1 MSSPKS
7 MRTNHVKELLRR
19 GEPALGAW
27 LSLPSTTSA
36 RVMAR
41 LGFDWLLIDM
51 EHSAHNPSLMA
62 EMVATVA
69 DAGTCAPFV
78 RIPYNS
84 VEWFK
89 WALDS
94 GAWGVLVPM
103 VNTRE
108 EAESVVSNSKY
119 PPLGTRSVGGAFAPY
134 AFGTLDRN
142 AYLQGANDEI
152 LVAVQIES
160 AQGLQNV
167 DAILSVPGIDVA
179 FVGPNDLHASLGLPP
194 SVYSSQ
200 PAFLDA
206 LERVKTA
213 AKQYHIAIGIM
224 SSDGVA
230 AAERVRE
237 GFQMVT
243 ATTDLNSMISGATQ
257 NILAARAKPDARS
270 ERPAGY

>member
-1 MSSPKS
+1 MSSTRS
-7 MRTNHVKELLRR
+7 MRTNHVKELFRR

-27 LSLPSTTSA
+27 LNLPSTASA
-36 RVMAR
+36 RIMAR
-41 LGFDWLLIDM
+41 LGFDWLLVDM

-69 DAGTCAPFV
+69 DAGTSAPFV

-89 WALDS
+89 WALDA

-103 VNTRE
+103 VNTRA
-108 EAESVVSNSKY
+108 EAESAVSNSKY

-134 AFGTLDRN
+134 AFDTLDRS
-142 AYLQGANDEI
+142 AYLQAANDEI
-152 LVAVQIES
+152 IVAVQIES

-167 DAILSVPGIDVA
+167 DSILSVPGIDVA
-179 FVGPNDLHASLGLPP
+179 FVGPNDLHASLGFPP
-194 SVYSSQ
+194 SAYSSQ

-206 LERVKTA
+206 LDRIKA
-213 AKQYHIAIGIM
+213 SARQYHVASGIM
-224 SSDGVA
+224 SSDGAA

-243 ATTDLNSMISGATQ
+243 VTTDLNSMISGAAQ
-257 NILAARAKPDARS
+257 NLLAARVTPQGHS